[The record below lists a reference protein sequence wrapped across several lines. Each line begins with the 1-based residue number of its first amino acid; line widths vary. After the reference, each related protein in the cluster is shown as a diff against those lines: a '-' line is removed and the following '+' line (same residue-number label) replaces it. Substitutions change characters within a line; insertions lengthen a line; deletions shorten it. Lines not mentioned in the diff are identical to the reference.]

1 MYSFSIL
8 DKKTKKSKSPH
19 PPYEKF
25 GILDG
30 TKDTHENS
38 GILHFAFHG
47 ELNTALF
54 VLTNLKSKIGLKKN
68 PQTKNNLPV
77 PYGIIHFTRTQTNL
91 ETQPHIV
98 VHDRDPPQL
107 EPHPFSKP
115 PRTSISALISTH
127 ASIFAS
133 FLRLPFSSQLMVPF
147 SPLPSV
153 SPFSSHILFPNI
165 FLCTVCATV
174 LHLAVAGGTSAHT
187 IAMAHLPS
195 PSPSPLPLFSTIPL
209 PLPQRPRLF
218 FSRTNCD
225 NPANSDSDL

>member
-107 EPHPFSKP
+107 QPHPFSKP
-115 PRTSISALISTH
+115 PRNVDSSAHLNSRFHFRLFPPSPLFISTH
-127 ASIFAS
+127 GSIFPS
-133 FLRLPFSSQLMVPF
+133 SLRLPFFQPHF
-147 SPLPSV
+147 V
-153 SPFSSHILFPNI
+153 SKH

-195 PSPSPLPLFSTIPL
+195 PSPLPLFSTIPL

-218 FSRTNCD
+218 FF
-225 NPANSDSDL
+225 ANQLRQSSQF